1 VQQLRRDQAFNLP
14 VRIMQVGRNI
24 KEIDT
29 DALVDGRPGHRR
41 LDHQRPRQKHRL
53 GRRADGALLLRKGV
67 IDAPS
72 RRPVALAIA
81 LTFKT
86 DRRLDQ

>member
-1 VQQLRRDQAFNLP
+1 MQQLRRDQAFNLP

-24 KEIDT
+24 KEIDM

-41 LDHQRPRQKHRL
+41 RDRQLPREQHFL

-67 IDAPS
+67 IDPPS
-72 RRPVALAIA
+72 
-81 LTFKT
+81 
-86 DRRLDQ
+86 